1 MIGWIQV
8 RTVGRA
14 DLARVTNEVRRLF
27 AWAYM
32 KQRVIDVTIDQ
43 WRRRLQA
50 CVRAEGRH
58 FEHLL

>member
-8 RTVGRA
+8 RKVGRA

>member
-1 MIGWIQV
+1 MIWKNNV
-8 RTVGRA
+8 RLLGSVVA
-14 DLARVTNEVRRLF
+14 DVDEA
-27 AWAYM
+27 
-32 KQRVIDVTIDQ
+32 IDE